1 MDVHTR
7 DGTLKKGMKDETF
20 FSSCYATNKN
30 LRKEFNR
37 ILQSIPYLFRNDFKK
52 FGIVWVFLHSWN
64 IFFAFFQMF
73 SHSLLMFKE
82 VEVEVVEVSGSQQA
96 TFVAMGL
103 YLLAEG
109 LVTPSIL
116 LPVEAAQED
125 GLQFT

>member
-1 MDVHTR
+1 
-7 DGTLKKGMKDETF
+7 
-20 FSSCYATNKN
+20 
-30 LRKEFNR
+30 
-37 ILQSIPYLFRNDFKK
+37 
-52 FGIVWVFLHSWN
+52 
-64 IFFAFFQMF
+64 MF

-109 LVTPSIL
+109 LVTASIL

>member
-1 MDVHTR
+1 
-7 DGTLKKGMKDETF
+7 
-20 FSSCYATNKN
+20 
-30 LRKEFNR
+30 
-37 ILQSIPYLFRNDFKK
+37 
-52 FGIVWVFLHSWN
+52 
-64 IFFAFFQMF
+64 MF
-73 SHSLLMFKE
+73 SHSLLLFKE

-109 LVTPSIL
+109 LVTASIL

>member
-1 MDVHTR
+1 
-7 DGTLKKGMKDETF
+7 
-20 FSSCYATNKN
+20 
-30 LRKEFNR
+30 
-37 ILQSIPYLFRNDFKK
+37 
-52 FGIVWVFLHSWN
+52 
-64 IFFAFFQMF
+64 MF

-82 VEVEVVEVSGSQQA
+82 MEVEVVEVSGSQQA

>member
-1 MDVHTR
+1 
-7 DGTLKKGMKDETF
+7 
-20 FSSCYATNKN
+20 
-30 LRKEFNR
+30 
-37 ILQSIPYLFRNDFKK
+37 
-52 FGIVWVFLHSWN
+52 
-64 IFFAFFQMF
+64 MF

-82 VEVEVVEVSGSQQA
+82 VEVEGVEVSGSQQA

-109 LVTPSIL
+109 LVTASIL